1 MPNSPNIAWSALA
14 EVDLSLDVASRG
26 EIVTSD
32 QLVSLRQRIAD
43 LEAAEGQAADR
54 EATAAQ
60 QLDALRERRASLER
74 ILLRERAQRDR
85 LIDEARAAQV
95 SALASAGARE
105 ASPEQ
110 RPEAFAEVAGD
121 PAPWTPRAAG
131 GDAAPSSGPPA
142 HADGVHADEAGR
154 PGESDPGVAD
164 MDARQTRY
172 ERASAKLPSIGPE
185 ASKAAG
191 SLQRLRKS
199 SRGA

>member
-1 MPNSPNIAWSALA
+1 VSSLRNSPNIARSALA
-14 EVDLSLDVASRG
+14 EVDLSLDGTSKD

-32 QLVSLRQRIAD
+32 QLASLRQRIAD

-54 EATAAQ
+54 EATAAD
-60 QLDALRERRASLER
+60 QLDAVRERRASLER
-74 ILLRERAQRDR
+74 ILLRERVQRDR

-95 SALASAGARE
+95 SALITSAGDRE
-105 ASPEQ
+105 ASPGQ
-110 RPEAFAEVAGD
+110 RPEAAGD
-121 PAPWTPRAAG
+121 AAGAPAPTTPTAAG
-131 GDAAPSSGPPA
+131 GDAAPS
-142 HADGVHADEAGR
+142 DEAGR

-191 SLQRLRKS
+191 SLHRLRKS